1 MRGAERPKY
10 ALAFLSFAAFN
21 PATNLPT
28 NLRRSGPNGPHAV
41 NIAVSRLVLQQS
53 LYVSTTGKRVPSSK
67 MAADKITVLMVD
79 DQPSRLLTYEA
90 ILSDLGENLMRA
102 GSANEALDCLL
113 RNEIA
118 VVLTDVNMPGL
129 DGFDLADNIRG
140 HPRFQNTAIIFIS
153 GAHITDTDRL
163 RGYEHGAVDYIFIP
177 VIPELLRA
185 KVRVFAD
192 LYRKTRKLEMLNADM
207 QRVSARMIAA
217 QDDERRR
224 IARELHDGLG
234 QELSLVKV
242 LIDSLHSPD
251 PRAADASKAVEAA
264 LQQVRSISHL
274 LHPPLL
280 DELGLESAVRWYV
293 QGLSRRSGIK
303 TSLEVDPADFPRLPA
318 PLENAVYRIVQEALT
333 NVFRH
338 SGAQNA
344 SVTLKSGDGY
354 VAVSVRDNGKGIPE
368 AIASFKPGSV
378 GVGVGGMRQRV
389 KEFGGELKL
398 LNADPGTL
406 LEVTIPHVIA
416 DAHSLSAASR

>member
-1 MRGAERPKY
+1 MHMPMGMGHRQCKSDSRGHRKEATGGILPVQVRAGRYKRGLFSFGNTGSIVFCVY
-10 ALAFLSFAAFN
+10 VKACTLALW
-21 PATNLPT
+21 
-28 NLRRSGPNGPHAV
+28 
-41 NIAVSRLVLQQS
+41 
-53 LYVSTTGKRVPSSK
+53 
-67 MAADKITVLMVD
+67 MAADKINVLMVD

-90 ILSDLGENLMRA
+90 MLADLGENLIRA
-102 GSANEALDCLL
+102 GSANEALDYLL

-129 DGFDLADNIRG
+129 DGFDLADSIRD

-153 GAHITDTDRL
+153 GANITDTDRL
-163 RGYEHGAVDYIFIP
+163 KGYEHGAVDYLFIP

-234 QELSLVKV
+234 QELTLVKV
-242 LIDSLHSPD
+242 LVDSLHSPD
-251 PRAADASKAVEAA
+251 ARAGEASKAIEAA
-264 LQQVRSISHL
+264 LQQIRSISHL

-293 QGLSRRSGIK
+293 QGLTRRSGIE
-303 TSLEVDPADFPRLPA
+303 TSLELEPAEFPRLPSA
-318 PLENAVYRIVQEALT
+318 IENAVYRIIQEALT

-338 SGAQNA
+338 SGAKNA
-344 SVTLKSGDGY
+344 CVTLKSGEGF
-354 VAVSVRDNGKGIPE
+354 VAVSVRDDGRGIPDD
-368 AIASFKPGSV
+368 IATFRPGSV

-398 LNADPGTL
+398 MNADPGAL
-406 LEVTIPHVIA
+406 LEVIIPYVGA
-416 DAHSLSAASR
+416 EAHSLSASTR

>member
-1 MRGAERPKY
+1 MG
-10 ALAFLSFAAFN
+10 
-21 PATNLPT
+21 
-28 NLRRSGPNGPHAV
+28 
-41 NIAVSRLVLQQS
+41 
-53 LYVSTTGKRVPSSK
+53 
-67 MAADKITVLMVD
+67 ADKINVLMVD

-90 ILSDLGENLMRA
+90 MLSDLGENLIRA

-129 DGFDLADNIRG
+129 DGFDLADSIRG

-163 RGYEHGAVDYIFIP
+163 KGYEHGAVDYLFIP

-192 LYRKTRKLEMLNADM
+192 LYRKTRKLELLNADA
-207 QRVSARMIAA
+207 QRVSARMITA

-234 QELSLVKV
+234 QELTLVKL

-251 PRAADASKAVEAA
+251 ARANEASQAIEAA
-264 LQQVRSISHL
+264 LQQLRSLSYL

-293 QGLSRRSGIK
+293 QGLSRRSGIQ
-303 TSLEVDPADFPRLPA
+303 TSLEIEPADFPRLP
-318 PLENAVYRIVQEALT
+318 PPVENAVYRIIQEALT

-338 SGAQNA
+338 SGAKTA
-344 SVTLKSGDGY
+344 SVTLKSCDGY
-354 VAVSVRDNGKGIPE
+354 VAVSVRDKGRGIPDE
-368 AIASFKPGSV
+368 IATFKPGSV

-398 LNADPGTL
+398 VNADPGTL
-406 LEVTIPHVIA
+406 LQVTIPHVVVETN
-416 DAHSLSAASR
+416 SLSAATR

>member
-1 MRGAERPKY
+1 
-10 ALAFLSFAAFN
+10 
-21 PATNLPT
+21 
-28 NLRRSGPNGPHAV
+28 
-41 NIAVSRLVLQQS
+41 
-53 LYVSTTGKRVPSSK
+53 
-67 MAADKITVLMVD
+67 MAADTINVLMVD

-90 ILSDLGENLMRA
+90 MLAGLGENLIRA
-102 GSANEALDCLL
+102 SSADEALDCLL

-129 DGFDLADNIRG
+129 DGFDLADSIRD

-153 GAHITDTDRL
+153 GANITDTDRL
-163 RGYEHGAVDYIFIP
+163 KGYEHGAVDYLFIP

-234 QELSLVKV
+234 QELTLVKV
-242 LIDSLHSPD
+242 LVDSLHSPD
-251 PRAADASKAVEAA
+251 TRAAEASNAIEAA
-264 LQQVRSISHL
+264 LQQIRSISHL

-293 QGLSRRSGIK
+293 QGLTRRSGIE
-303 TSLEVDPADFPRLPA
+303 TSLELEPEEFPRLP
-318 PLENAVYRIVQEALT
+318 PPIENAVYRIIQEALT

-338 SGAQNA
+338 SGAKNA
-344 SVTLKSGDGY
+344 CVTLKSGEGF
-354 VAVSVRDNGKGIPE
+354 VAVSVRDNGKGIPDD
-368 AIASFKPGSV
+368 IATFRPGSV

-398 LNADPGTL
+398 MNADPGTL
-406 LEVTIPHVIA
+406 LEVIIPYVGA
-416 DAHSLSAASR
+416 EAHSLSASTR

>member
-1 MRGAERPKY
+1 
-10 ALAFLSFAAFN
+10 
-21 PATNLPT
+21 
-28 NLRRSGPNGPHAV
+28 
-41 NIAVSRLVLQQS
+41 
-53 LYVSTTGKRVPSSK
+53 
-67 MAADKITVLMVD
+67 MAADKINVLMVD

-90 ILSDLGENLMRA
+90 MLADLGENLIRA
-102 GSANEALDCLL
+102 GSANEALDYLL

-129 DGFDLADNIRG
+129 DGFDLADSIRD

-153 GAHITDTDRL
+153 GANITDTDRL
-163 RGYEHGAVDYIFIP
+163 KGYEHGAVDYLFIP

-234 QELSLVKV
+234 QELTLVKV
-242 LIDSLHSPD
+242 LVDSLHSPD
-251 PRAADASKAVEAA
+251 ARAGEASKAIEAA
-264 LQQVRSISHL
+264 LQQIRSISHL

-293 QGLSRRSGIK
+293 QGLTRRSGIE
-303 TSLEVDPADFPRLPA
+303 TSLELEPAEFPRLPSA
-318 PLENAVYRIVQEALT
+318 IENAVYRIIQEALT

-338 SGAQNA
+338 SGAKNA
-344 SVTLKSGDGY
+344 CVTLKSGEGF
-354 VAVSVRDNGKGIPE
+354 VAVSVRDDGRGIPDD
-368 AIASFKPGSV
+368 IATFKPGSV

-389 KEFGGELKL
+389 KEFGGELRL
-398 LNADPGTL
+398 MNAGPGAL
-406 LEVTIPHVIA
+406 LEVIIPHVGA
-416 DAHSLSAASR
+416 EAHSLSASTR

>member
-1 MRGAERPKY
+1 
-10 ALAFLSFAAFN
+10 
-21 PATNLPT
+21 
-28 NLRRSGPNGPHAV
+28 
-41 NIAVSRLVLQQS
+41 
-53 LYVSTTGKRVPSSK
+53 
-67 MAADKITVLMVD
+67 MAADTINVLMVD

-90 ILSDLGENLMRA
+90 MLADLGENLIRA
-102 GSANEALDCLL
+102 GSADEALDCLL

-129 DGFDLADNIRG
+129 DGFDLADSIRD

-153 GAHITDTDRL
+153 GANITDTDRL
-163 RGYEHGAVDYIFIP
+163 KGYEHGAVDYLFIP

-234 QELSLVKV
+234 QELTLVKLLV
-242 LIDSLHSPD
+242 DSLHSPD
-251 PRAADASKAVEAA
+251 ARAVEASSAIEAA
-264 LQQVRSISHL
+264 LQQIRSISHL

-293 QGLSRRSGIK
+293 QGLTRRSGIE
-303 TSLEVDPADFPRLPA
+303 TSLELEPAEFPRLSSA
-318 PLENAVYRIVQEALT
+318 IENAVYRIIQEALT

-338 SGAQNA
+338 SGAKNA
-344 SVTLKSGDGY
+344 CVTLKSGEGF
-354 VAVSVRDNGKGIPE
+354 VAVSVRDDGRGIPDD
-368 AIASFKPGSV
+368 IAAFKPGSV

-398 LNADPGTL
+398 MNAEPGTL
-406 LEVTIPHVIA
+406 LEVTIPYVGA
-416 DAHSLSAASR
+416 EAHSLSASTH

>member
-1 MRGAERPKY
+1 
-10 ALAFLSFAAFN
+10 
-21 PATNLPT
+21 
-28 NLRRSGPNGPHAV
+28 
-41 NIAVSRLVLQQS
+41 
-53 LYVSTTGKRVPSSK
+53 
-67 MAADKITVLMVD
+67 MAADKINVLMVD

-90 ILSDLGENLMRA
+90 MLADLGENLIRA
-102 GSANEALDCLL
+102 GSVDEALDCLL
-113 RNEIA
+113 RNEVA

-129 DGFDLADNIRG
+129 GGFDLADSMRG

-163 RGYEHGAVDYIFIP
+163 KGYDHGAVDYLFIP

-234 QELSLVKV
+234 QELTLVKLLV
-242 LIDSLHSPD
+242 DSLHSPD
-251 PRAADASKAVEAA
+251 ARAGEASQAIEAA
-264 LQQVRSISHL
+264 MQQIRSISHL

-293 QGLSRRSGIK
+293 QGLSRRSGIE
-303 TSLEVDPADFPRLPA
+303 TSLELEPAEFPRLPA
-318 PLENAVYRIVQEALT
+318 AIENAVYRIIQEALT

-338 SGAQNA
+338 AGAKNA
-344 SVTLKSGDGY
+344 CVTLKCGERC

-368 AIASFKPGSV
+368 EIASFKPGSL

-398 LNADPGTL
+398 INADPGTL
-406 LEVTIPHVIA
+406 LEVTIPHVA
-416 DAHSLSAASR
+416 AEAHSLSASTR

>member
-1 MRGAERPKY
+1 MHMPMGMGGRPCKSDSRRHRKEATGGILPVQGRAGRYTRGLFSFGNTGSIVFCVYVKACTL
-10 ALAFLSFAAFN
+10 ALW
-21 PATNLPT
+21 
-28 NLRRSGPNGPHAV
+28 
-41 NIAVSRLVLQQS
+41 
-53 LYVSTTGKRVPSSK
+53 
-67 MAADKITVLMVD
+67 MAADKINVLMVD

-90 ILSDLGENLMRA
+90 MLADLGENLIRA
-102 GSANEALDCLL
+102 GSANEALDYLL

-129 DGFDLADNIRG
+129 DGFDLADSIRD

-153 GAHITDTDRL
+153 GANITDTDRL
-163 RGYEHGAVDYIFIP
+163 KGYEHGAVDYLFIP

-234 QELSLVKV
+234 QELTLVKV
-242 LIDSLHSPD
+242 LVDSLHSPD
-251 PRAADASKAVEAA
+251 ARAGEASKAIEAA
-264 LQQVRSISHL
+264 LQQIRSISHL

-293 QGLSRRSGIK
+293 QGLTRRSGIE
-303 TSLEVDPADFPRLPA
+303 TSLELEPAEFPRLPSA
-318 PLENAVYRIVQEALT
+318 IENAVYRIIQEALT

-338 SGAQNA
+338 SGAKNA
-344 SVTLKSGDGY
+344 CVTLKSGEGF
-354 VAVSVRDNGKGIPE
+354 VAVSVRDDGRGIPDD
-368 AIASFKPGSV
+368 IATFKPGSV

-389 KEFGGELKL
+389 KEFGGELRL
-398 LNADPGTL
+398 MNADPGAL
-406 LEVTIPHVIA
+406 LEVIIPHVGA
-416 DAHSLSAASR
+416 EAHSLSASTR

>member
-1 MRGAERPKY
+1 MPAE
-10 ALAFLSFAAFN
+10 
-21 PATNLPT
+21 
-28 NLRRSGPNGPHAV
+28 
-41 NIAVSRLVLQQS
+41 
-53 LYVSTTGKRVPSSK
+53 
-67 MAADKITVLMVD
+67 KINVLMVD

-90 ILSDLGENLMRA
+90 MLSDLGENLIRA
-102 GSANEALDCLL
+102 GSVNEAFECLL

-129 DGFDLADNIRG
+129 DGFDLADSIRE

-163 RGYEHGAVDYIFIP
+163 RGYEHGAVDYLFIP

-192 LYRKTRKLEMLNADM
+192 LYRKTRKLEMLSADAL
-207 QRVSARMIAA
+207 RVSARMIAA

-234 QELSLVKV
+234 QELTLVKI

-251 PRAADASKAVEAA
+251 ARAGEATKAIEAA
-264 LQQVRSISHL
+264 LQQLRSLSHL

-293 QGLSRRSGIK
+293 QGLSRRSGIE
-303 TSLEVDPADFPRLPA
+303 TSLEIEPADFPRLPP
-318 PLENAVYRIVQEALT
+318 PLENAVYRIIQEALT

-338 SGAQNA
+338 SGSKSAG
-344 SVTLKSGDGY
+344 VILKSGDGY
-354 VAVSVRDNGKGIPE
+354 VAVSVRDNGKGIPDD
-368 AIASFKPGSV
+368 IASFKPGSF
-378 GVGVGGMRQRV
+378 GVGVSGMRQRV
-389 KEFGGELKL
+389 KEFGGEIKL
-398 LNADPGTL
+398 MNAGPGTL
-406 LEVTIPHVIA
+406 LEVTIPHVTA
-416 DAHSLSAASR
+416 ETHSLSAATR

>member
-1 MRGAERPKY
+1 
-10 ALAFLSFAAFN
+10 
-21 PATNLPT
+21 
-28 NLRRSGPNGPHAV
+28 
-41 NIAVSRLVLQQS
+41 
-53 LYVSTTGKRVPSSK
+53 
-67 MAADKITVLMVD
+67 MAADKINVLMVD
-79 DQPSRLLTYEA
+79 DQPSRLLTYEVM
-90 ILSDLGENLMRA
+90 LSELGENLIRA

-113 RNEIA
+113 RNEVA
-118 VVLTDVNMPGL
+118 VVLTDVSMPGL
-129 DGFDLADNIRG
+129 DGFDLADSIRS

-163 RGYEHGAVDYIFIP
+163 KGYEHGAVDYVFIP

-217 QDDERRR
+217 QDEERRR

-234 QELSLVKV
+234 QELTLVKL
-242 LIDSLHSPD
+242 LIDSMRSPD
-251 PRAADASKAVEAA
+251 GRASEASNAVEAA
-264 LQQVRSISHL
+264 LQQIRSISHL

-293 QGLSRRSGIK
+293 QGLTRRSGIE
-303 TSLEVDPADFPRLPA
+303 TSLEIEPGDFPRLP
-318 PLENAVYRIVQEALT
+318 PQLENAVYRIIQEALT

-338 SGAQNA
+338 SGSKTAC
-344 SVTLKSGDGY
+344 VKLKSGDGY
-354 VAVSVRDNGKGIPE
+354 VAISVRDSGKGIPGE
-368 AIASFKPGSV
+368 IASFKPGSV

-398 LNADPGTL
+398 MNADPGTI

-416 DAHSLSAASR
+416 EAHSVSAATH

>member
-1 MRGAERPKY
+1 
-10 ALAFLSFAAFN
+10 
-21 PATNLPT
+21 
-28 NLRRSGPNGPHAV
+28 
-41 NIAVSRLVLQQS
+41 
-53 LYVSTTGKRVPSSK
+53 
-67 MAADKITVLMVD
+67 MAADTINVLMVD

-90 ILSDLGENLMRA
+90 MLADLGENLIRA
-102 GSANEALDCLL
+102 GSADEALDCLL

-129 DGFDLADNIRG
+129 DGFDLADSIRD

-153 GAHITDTDRL
+153 GANITDTDRL
-163 RGYEHGAVDYIFIP
+163 KGYEHGAVDYLFIP

-234 QELSLVKV
+234 QELTLVKLLV
-242 LIDSLHSPD
+242 DSLHSPD
-251 PRAADASKAVEAA
+251 ARAVEASSAIEAA
-264 LQQVRSISHL
+264 LQQIRSISHL

-293 QGLSRRSGIK
+293 QGLTRRSGIE
-303 TSLEVDPADFPRLPA
+303 TSLELEPAEFPRLSSA
-318 PLENAVYRIVQEALT
+318 IENAVYRIIQEALT

-338 SGAQNA
+338 SGAKNA
-344 SVTLKSGDGY
+344 CVTLKSGEGF
-354 VAVSVRDNGKGIPE
+354 VAVSVRDDGRGIPDD
-368 AIASFKPGSV
+368 IAAFKPGSV

-398 LNADPGTL
+398 MNADPGTL
-406 LEVTIPHVIA
+406 LEVIIPYVGA
-416 DAHSLSAASR
+416 EAHSLSANTR

>member
-1 MRGAERPKY
+1 MHMPMGMGRRPCKSDSRGHRKEATGGILPVQGRAGRYTRGLFSFGNTGSIVFCVYVKACTL
-10 ALAFLSFAAFN
+10 ALW
-21 PATNLPT
+21 
-28 NLRRSGPNGPHAV
+28 
-41 NIAVSRLVLQQS
+41 
-53 LYVSTTGKRVPSSK
+53 
-67 MAADKITVLMVD
+67 MAADKINVLMVD

-90 ILSDLGENLMRA
+90 MLADLGENLIRA
-102 GSANEALDCLL
+102 GSANEALDYLL

-129 DGFDLADNIRG
+129 DGFDLADSIRD

-153 GAHITDTDRL
+153 GANITDTDRL
-163 RGYEHGAVDYIFIP
+163 KGYEHGAVDYLFIP

-234 QELSLVKV
+234 QELTLVKV
-242 LIDSLHSPD
+242 LVDSLHSPD
-251 PRAADASKAVEAA
+251 ARAGEASKAIEAA
-264 LQQVRSISHL
+264 LQQIRSISHL

-293 QGLSRRSGIK
+293 QGLTRRSGIE
-303 TSLEVDPADFPRLPA
+303 TSLELEPAEFPRLPSA
-318 PLENAVYRIVQEALT
+318 IENAVYRIIQEALT

-338 SGAQNA
+338 SGAKNA
-344 SVTLKSGDGY
+344 CVTLKSGEGF
-354 VAVSVRDNGKGIPE
+354 VAVSVRDDGRGIPDD
-368 AIASFKPGSV
+368 IATFKPGSV

-389 KEFGGELKL
+389 KEFGGELRL
-398 LNADPGTL
+398 MNAGPGAL
-406 LEVTIPHVIA
+406 LEVIIPHVGA
-416 DAHSLSAASR
+416 EAHSLSASTR